1 MSQSDLHPPDDLL
14 ALHATGD
21 PLPDAM
27 ARHVENCPRCLGE
40 LTRWQDLV
48 ATGHAT
54 SLQDTPQ
61 TPPARVW
68 DGISRELGLSTPA
81 TEYEP
86 TQHTATQHDH
96 VVVPLARAR
105 RWSTSFLVAA
115 SVAGLLVGG
124 AVALG
129 ADTLMDDGT
138 STPVAAPTPTL
149 VAQTELAALPNHR
162 GQGEA
167 ELIETVN
174 GTELVVDV
182 SGLSSGDGFYE
193 VWLID
198 PDTLQMVGLGAL
210 TSDSGRF
217 VVPDGLDLSQ
227 YRLVDVSLEPFDG
240 DPVHSTDSVVRGELA
255 T

>member
-21 PLPDAM
+21 PLPEAM
-27 ARHVENCPRCLGE
+27 ARHVDSCARCRSE
-40 LTRWQDLV
+40 LAKWQDLV
-48 ATGHAT
+48 AVGQSA
-54 SLQDTPQ
+54 SRQDTPQ
-61 TPPARVW
+61 PPPAHVW
-68 DGISRELGLSTPA
+68 DGISSELGLTAPSTSHEPA
-81 TEYEP
+81 
-86 TQHTATQHDH
+86 

-124 AVALG
+124 AAVLG
-129 ADTLMDDGT
+129 ADALLMDDGDPA
-138 STPVAAPTPTL
+138 PVAAPTP
-149 VAQTELAALPNHR
+149 VAQTQLVALPDHR

-167 ELIETVN
+167 EIVETAA

-182 SGLSSGDGFYE
+182 SGLSGGSSSDGFFE

-217 VVPDGLDLSQ
+217 LVPDGLDLSQ

-240 DPVHSTDSVVRGELA
+240 DPVHSRDSVVRGELA